1 MKKFNY
7 NLAFFII
14 LFTSQLLFSKPETSG
29 NEFFKISKIPI
40 EIENAT
46 LYLTEE
52 IQNLSSTNII
62 PATQKSLE
70 SVNRR
75 FTRLLLASDSVNAEN
90 TNLVQIQNFQRRW
103 IALKNKI
110 DETLTTISYRIQ
122 KLETKYEHLQ
132 KMQTKWNLTLKQE
145 TDIPIPQNL
154 IATIG
159 TLTNKINAAIQI
171 VESGTNELL
180 TIQLDFSNKN
190 VELIAKLNS
199 FEDIIIAKQKAIF
212 DKNSDTLWEQ
222 ISDTNEAN
230 SIFSQASQLLV
241 SYSSYLESFYK
252 YSKRNFANGILIF
265 ILLLLL
271 TFGLKYFG
279 GKIEDSD
286 PLVHKAI
293 LLFNMPISIS
303 FLLFLI
309 ILSLNSENA
318 IAFQGIRRVLM
329 LIPLLF
335 ILLKIIDTRL
345 KETLYIFIFLF
356 FVNEL
361 RVSSGNDNLLEHL
374 ILLGLTVL
382 TFFAVYWA
390 KKDNLAAT
398 FFENKQTLNL
408 IKTAFSVNLT
418 LISFVFILNLL
429 GFVAL
434 ANVLFN
440 GFHNSVFAT
449 ILFLTANLVF
459 NAIILILLKTKT
471 MQKLNIVLHHSQK
484 IISTSRN
491 IIKVVL
497 SIAWVG
503 IILNSFNI
511 YNFVYEN
518 LAKILSTNLGYGS
531 TSISISGII
540 LFSFTIWIS
549 FQISKFIQF
558 VLEIDILPQMELA
571 RGVPGTITSITKY
584 IILSFGF
591 LFALVSVGID
601 FNKFALLFGALGV
614 GIGFGLQNLVNNFI
628 SGIIL
633 IFEHPIQ
640 IGDIIKVGEITGT
653 VKKIGIRASIV
664 RNFDGSEIIVP
675 NGNLI
680 SAELTNWTL
689 SDKHHRIDINVGV
702 KYGSDVEKVKILLLK
717 CASENSGVLKKPNP
731 TVLFQNFGNSSL
743 DFLLRCWSG
752 DIDNWLTTE
761 SELRFAI
768 NKIFNENNI
777 EIPFPQ
783 TDIYIKEI
791 PLKLNA
797 EKELRN

>member
-7 NLAFFII
+7 YIAFFIFF
-14 LFTSQLLFSKPETSG
+14 FTSQLLFSEPENGG
-29 NEFFKISKIPI
+29 NEFYKVSDIPS

-46 LYLTEE
+46 IYLSDG

-62 PATQKSLE
+62 PVTQKSLE

-75 FTRLLLASDSVNAEN
+75 FTRLLIASDSVNSEN

-103 IALKNKI
+103 SALKNKI
-110 DETLTTISYRIQ
+110 DETLANISDRIQ
-122 KLETKYEHLQ
+122 KLEAKNEHLQ
-132 KMQTKWNLTLKQE
+132 KMQTKWNLTLKQK
-145 TDIPIPQNL
+145 TDIAIPETL
-154 IATIG
+154 VSSIG
-159 TLTNKINAAIQI
+159 TLTNKINEAIKI
-171 VESGTNELL
+171 VETETNELL
-180 TIQLDFSNKN
+180 SIQLDFSNKN
-190 VELIAKLNS
+190 VELIAKLKS

-222 ISDTNEAN
+222 IADTNEAN

-265 ILLLLL
+265 ILLLLG

-279 GKIEDSD
+279 DKIEDND

-293 LLFNMPISIS
+293 LLLNMPISIS
-303 FLLFLI
+303 FLLFFI
-309 ILSLNSENA
+309 SLSLNSENA

-335 ILLKIIDTRL
+335 ILLKIIDARL

-374 ILLGLTVL
+374 ILLALTVL

-390 KKDNLAAT
+390 KKDNLAAA
-398 FFENKQTLNL
+398 FFENKKTLSL
-408 IKTAFSVNLT
+408 IKTGFSVS
-418 LISFVFILNLL
+418 LILILFVLILNIL

-434 ANVLFN
+434 ANILFN

-459 NAIILILLKTKT
+459 NAAILILLKTKT
-471 MQKLNIVLHHSQK
+471 MQKLSIVLYHSEN

-491 IIKVVL
+491 VIKIVL
-497 SIAWVG
+497 SIAWIG

-511 YNFVYEN
+511 YTFVYEN
-518 LAKILSTNLGYGS
+518 LANLLSTNLGYGS

-549 FQISKFIQF
+549 FQLSKFIQF
-558 VLEIDILPQMELA
+558 VLEIDVLPKMALT

-680 SAELTNWTL
+680 STELTNWTL
-689 SDKHHRIDINVGV
+689 SDQHRRIDINVGV
-702 KYGSDVEKVKILLLK
+702 KYGSDVEKVKNLLLQ
-717 CASENSGVLKKPNP
+717 CAYDNSGVIKEPNP
-731 TVLFQNFGNSSL
+731 TVLFHNFGNSSL
-743 DFLLRCWSG
+743 DFILRCWSG
-752 DIDNWLTTE
+752 DMDNWLTTE
-761 SELRFAI
+761 SELRYAI

-783 TDIYIKEI
+783 ADVYIKELPI
-791 PLKLNA
+791 NLNE
-797 EKELRN
+797 EKESKF